1 MTSEQVT
8 DSRPAAAA
16 NEDAVVHYLQTH
28 DDFFE
33 RQTDL
38 LTSLRL
44 PHDSGAAVSLVERQ
58 VEALRGEIERYKSR
72 IASLLDLAREN
83 DELNKKLHRL
93 TLALIEA
100 VDFDEMINILEDHLH
115 EEFRADAVELRLF
128 SSTELRAASE
138 DADPQPG
145 VAAFMRF
152 FQQQGP
158 VCGQLSDT
166 QMDYLF
172 GAQAEDVGS
181 AALLPLRSDDILG
194 VLAIG
199 SSDKQRFHADMGTEF
214 LIQLAE
220 VVSCKLQVVSLPGV

>member
-1 MTSEQVT
+1 
-8 DSRPAAAA
+8 
-16 NEDAVVHYLQTH
+16 
-28 DDFFE
+28 
-33 RQTDL
+33 
-38 LTSLRL
+38 
-44 PHDSGAAVSLVERQ
+44 
-58 VEALRGEIERYKSR
+58 
-72 IASLLDLAREN
+72 
-83 DELNKKLHRL
+83 
-93 TLALIEA
+93 
-100 VDFDEMINILEDHLH
+100 
-115 EEFRADAVELRLF
+115 
-128 SSTELRAASE
+128 
-138 DADPQPG
+138 
-145 VAAFMRF
+145 MRF